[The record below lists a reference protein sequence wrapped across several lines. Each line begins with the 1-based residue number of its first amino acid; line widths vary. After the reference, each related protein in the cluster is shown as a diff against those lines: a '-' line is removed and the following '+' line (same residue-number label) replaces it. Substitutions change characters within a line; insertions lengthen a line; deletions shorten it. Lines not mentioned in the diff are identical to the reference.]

1 MMIALGVGNET
12 YKDELE
18 EIARSDIYPD
28 QNRLFTV
35 RNFAEL
41 QDVVQGLRN
50 LICEG
55 GWVIIETRIA
65 SAAFDLTHLSTFL
78 PLLLLHFRVWVREG
92 KEA

>member
-55 GWVIIETRIA
+55 GWVIIETRMHRQPLIL
-65 SAAFDLTHLSTFL
+65 LTSTFL
-78 PLLLLHFRVWVREG
+78 PLLLLLFRVWVREG